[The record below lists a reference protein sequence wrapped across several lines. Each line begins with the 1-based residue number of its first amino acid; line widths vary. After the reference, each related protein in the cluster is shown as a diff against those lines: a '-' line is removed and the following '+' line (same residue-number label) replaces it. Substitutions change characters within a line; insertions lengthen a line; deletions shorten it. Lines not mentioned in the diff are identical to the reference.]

1 METLVT
7 VILKGILIVAGAG
20 SWVLPDKR
28 GFRNNLVCP

>member
-7 VILKGILIVAGAG
+7 VILKGIPIVAEAG

-28 GFRNNLVCP
+28 SFGNNLVCP